1 MRMSDGKRQS
11 VDWEK
16 VEREYRAGQLSIV
29 EIGRQHGVSHTAIN
43 KRAKRD
49 GWKRDLTKQVQRE
62 VSARLVS
69 AEVSPEVSAANAK
82 EAVDLAAER
91 GVVLVLQ
98 HRKALSRSRAIAE
111 KLFNELE
118 GLIDNSDEVEAA
130 IVAETAQDKD
140 SQRRNAMLRAVSLP
154 SRAATL
160 RELSQVLKNTLPL
173 ERQAFNLDKGG
184 DDEDGVQVVI
194 FAEDQAV

>member
-1 MRMSDGKRQS
+1 MSTSRSKA
-11 VDWEK
+11 DWEA

-118 GLIDNSDEVEAA
+118 GLIDNADEVEAA
-130 IVAETAQDKD
+130 IVAETANDKD
-140 SQRRNAMLRAVSLP
+140 SQRRNAMLKAVSLP

-194 FAEDQAV
+194 FSEDQAV

>member
-1 MRMSDGKRQS
+1 VSTSRSKA
-11 VDWEK
+11 DWEAI
-16 VEREYRAGQLSIV
+16 EREYRAGQLSIV
-29 EIGRQHGVSHTAIN
+29 EIGRQHKVSHTAIN

-82 EAVDLAAER
+82 EAVGLAAER

-111 KLFNELE
+111 KLFNDLE
-118 GLIDNSDEVEAA
+118 RLIDGADEIEAA

-140 SQRRNAMLRAVSLP
+140 SQRRNAMLKAVSLP

-184 DDEDGVQVVI
+184 EDEDGVQIII

>member
-1 MRMSDGKRQS
+1 MSTSRSKA
-11 VDWEK
+11 DWEAI
-16 VEREYRAGQLSIV
+16 EREYRAGQLSIV